1 MELSQLTL
9 QSAKV
14 FLETTDQFVFIKNRE
29 LMYIAASASF
39 AAITT
44 AKCVDKVIGLVDY
57 DLFEDKQIADSYVA
71 DDRTVIETGKPILNK
86 LEQLPSESGIIR
98 WCETSKYPVT
108 DKDGNIIGIFCIGH
122 DVTSLHASA
131 QYYYNE
137 LEYLTTPQS
146 DTLSITVFNATQWR
160 CMSTKTTT
168 KQELPL
174 PCICADREHR
184 EAVGAVCHSSDA
196 RKFIFMA
203 SRNFIEQHYFAGR
216 RGFSF
221 EYRLPPPHGTGH
233 WVREEY
239 TALLN
244 PTNAQ
249 IIVVAVLR
257 DIDALNRERDELLFA
272 ARHDKMTGLL
282 NHSSVHEE
290 IHSFLSGEG
299 AASSHAVFYIDI
311 DNLKDLNDTF
321 GHLEGDKVI
330 SMISKSLQGIFR
342 QGDIVGRVGGD
353 EFLGLMKNLSNRDD
367 IAACANRLLDV
378 LSLSYTSNNREFSAT
393 CSIGIAIYHGN
404 GLHYSSVLHSADMA
418 LYEAKKQ
425 GKHSFVISND

>member
-9 QSAKV
+9 QSAKI

-29 LMYIAASASF
+29 LIYIAASASF

-146 DTLSITVFNATQWR
+146 DTLSITVFNVTQWR
-160 CMSTKTTT
+160 RVSTKNMTE
-168 KQELPL
+168 QELPP
-174 PCICADREHR
+174 PCICADAEHR
-184 EAVGAVCHSSDA
+184 EAVLKASCGHDA
-196 RKFIFMA
+196 KKLIVNI
-203 SRNFIEQHYFAGR
+203 SRSGIEQLHFAGR
-216 RGFSF
+216 RDFSF
-221 EYRLPPPHGTGH
+221 EYRLPPPHGNGR
-233 WVREEY
+233 WIREEY
-239 TALLN
+239 TTLLN

-249 IIVVAVLR
+249 IVVVAVLR
-257 DIDALNRERDELLFA
+257 DIDTLTREKDELIYA
-272 ARHDKMTGLL
+272 ARHDKMTELL
-282 NHSSVHEE
+282 NHTSTHEE
-290 IHSFLSGEG
+290 INNFLTGEG
-299 AASSHAVFYIDI
+299 ANSSHAVFCIDI
-311 DNLKDLNDTF
+311 DNLKELNDNF

-330 SMISKSLQGIFR
+330 GMISKAIRSIFR
-342 QGDIVGRVGGD
+342 QADIIGRVGGD

-378 LSLSYTSNNREFSAT
+378 LSLVYSSNDKEISAT
-393 CSIGIAIYHGN
+393 CSIGIAVYHGD
-404 GLHYSSVLHSADMA
+404 GLHYSNVLHSADMA